1 MDEENEEDQVCIHR
15 WQQQK
20 KGKRG
25 LAAAEWETGSVSE
38 WWPLVAWV
46 IPIRKASEGEEGMP
60 WKRKSIIMA
69 DTKAL
74 LQPIPMFVSTLVPY
88 NL

>member
-46 IPIRKASEGEEGMP
+46 IPITKASEGEEGMP
-60 WKRKSIIMA
+60 WKRKKHNYGRHKGTAAAHSYVRF
-69 DTKAL
+69 DL
-74 LQPIPMFVSTLVPY
+74 SSL
-88 NL
+88 